1 MRELFSRIQLLK
13 DKAIV
18 ISYTIF
24 VVALIIVYPA
34 RTIET
39 IITEYR
45 FGQCVGEWNNA
56 LGAIECSSLTVEN
69 APNNMISGSIHISG
83 TDVGASETSTSSISV
98 AAVEDPIEI
107 PLEEVAAPPPEQWP
121 PAEVDTS
128 ATSSPITEDLP
139 VMTTTTLPMEE
150 VVPETPTAPVTQVIA
165 ESPWAISVQ
174 YIFEGGE
181 WKTAGVI
188 ENSTEK
194 KYSFPINFE
203 GVTHENLP
211 TLRVRLVGQSENSQ
225 HSYYIDRVWVSIE
238 STKQVEEI
246 TVPEIANNVAI
257 DQSVVSDKKAAPVFE
272 GVVIEN
278 PAMIIPAPEPVI
290 VDPEA
295 RHVCEFA
302 DYHVRLGSVVG
313 AQTSVDVL
321 LSGLAAA
328 SSTIHAARIPEG
340 LSFAFENGLD
350 ELNLSENQ
358 ISAKM
363 SIAVTQEIE
372 PRSFNVPI
380 VYSLIRS
387 DLAKSSSLCHL
398 NVIVE

>member
-13 DKAIV
+13 DKVIV
-18 ISYTIF
+18 VSYTIF

-56 LGAIECSSLTVEN
+56 AGAIECSSLTVEN
-69 APNNMISGSIHISG
+69 APSNMISGAIHISG
-83 TDVGASETSTSSISV
+83 MDVGASETSTSSISV
-98 AAVEDPIEI
+98 AAIEDPIEI
-107 PLEEVAAPPPEQWP
+107 PLEEVFVPPPEQLP
-121 PAEVDTS
+121 PVEVDTI
-128 ATSSPITEDLP
+128 ATSSPVTEDLL
-139 VMTTTTLPMEE
+139 VMTTTTLPTEE
-150 VVPETPTAPVTQVIA
+150 VVLETPAAPVTQVIA
-165 ESPWAISVQ
+165 ESPWTISVQ
-174 YIFEGGE
+174 YIYDGGE
-181 WKTAGVI
+181 WKTAGDI
-188 ENSTEK
+188 ENFAEK
-194 KYSFPINFE
+194 KHIFPLSLE
-203 GVTHENLP
+203 GVTRENLS
-211 TLRVRLVGQSENSQ
+211 TLRVRLVGQSDNSQ
-225 HSYYIDRVWVSIE
+225 HPYYIDSVWVSIE
-238 STKQVEEI
+238 SIKQVEEVL
-246 TVPEIANNVAI
+246 VPEIAKSSVA
-257 DQSVVSDKKAAPVFE
+257 DELAVGDKKPVPVFE

-278 PAMIIPAPEPVI
+278 PAIIIPEPEPVI

-295 RHVCEFA
+295 KHACEFA
-302 DYHVRLGSVVG
+302 DYHVRLGSAVG

-340 LSFAFENGLD
+340 LSFTFENGLD

-372 PRSFNVPI
+372 PRSFNLPI